1 MYFLFIMGIF
11 INVNNVLA
19 FKDTENGCIFKI
31 YQALQVE
38 EIKVKS
44 NCKVYFKENL
54 IKVGE

>member
-11 INVNNVLA
+11 INANNILV
-19 FKDTENGCIFKI
+19 FKNTENGCIFKV

-38 EIKVKS
+38 EIQVKS
-44 NCKVYFKENL
+44 DCKSYFKENL